1 MDSLSH
7 VDSDGNAQMVDVSG
21 KPKTKRR
28 AVAEGFIRMSE
39 EHIAG
44 LRSMPKGDALVVA
57 QIAAIQAAKKTSDL
71 IPLCHPLSLTNISV
85 KLIQESGGVRITA
98 EVSTNA
104 ETGVEMEALTAVSV
118 GALTVYDMV
127 KALGQDL
134 EISGIRLLEKSGGK
148 TDWKR
153 D

>member
-1 MDSLSH
+1 
-7 VDSDGNAQMVDVSG
+7 
-21 KPKTKRR
+21 
-28 AVAEGFIRMSE
+28 
-39 EHIAG
+39 
-44 LRSMPKGDALVVA
+44 
-57 QIAAIQAAKKTSDL
+57 
-71 IPLCHPLSLTNISV
+71 V
-85 KLIQESGGVRITA
+85 KLVQESGGVRITA